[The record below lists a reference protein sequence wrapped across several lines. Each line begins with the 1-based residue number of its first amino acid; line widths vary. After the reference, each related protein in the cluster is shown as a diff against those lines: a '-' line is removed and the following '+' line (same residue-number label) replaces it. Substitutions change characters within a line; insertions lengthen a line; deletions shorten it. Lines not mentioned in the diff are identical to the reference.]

1 MSVEE
6 VSLYFLG
13 GDPIPYF
20 GLVPIDPRSSFEL
33 NSPAG
38 VGPVDAVVPPA
49 AGPPDVPVVDLPPGP
64 EVSLAVLGD
73 QAEEVILLGAAV
85 QADGDHV
92 VGGAEPLRVLLGEL

>member
-1 MSVEE
+1 MESNSVSVKVIEDGE
-6 VSLYFLG
+6 TE
-13 GDPIPYF
+13 
-20 GLVPIDPRSSFEL
+20 LVTLPVVRLRPSGS
-33 NSPAG
+33 AG
-38 VGPVDAVVPPA
+38 VGPVDAVVSPA

-92 VGGAEPLRVLLGEL
+92 VGGAEPLRILLGEL